1 MSSVHRSIS
10 MCQTSSMLSMV
21 VSRISSRPQMSFK
34 SAKGEKM
41 RYTTVGD
48 MTVKILIEEVLYLS
62 SIRTVRSGCSI
73 PKWQPAVAYGDAG
86 RHVSV

>member
-1 MSSVHRSIS
+1 
-10 MCQTSSMLSMV
+10 
-21 VSRISSRPQMSFK
+21 
-34 SAKGEKM
+34 M
-41 RYTTVGD
+41 RYTTLGD

-86 RHVSV
+86 RHVSA